1 MSRTYSGSATGMSVN
16 SSGIVTGDNRTTVI
30 GARRSISV
38 NASLT
43 LKFTNPSSVGGDTLT
58 STDTDQQA
66 NAVTATS
73 ITNANSTNQ
82 TTTFAVGGQ
91 TIDGYYAH
99 LTYTSESTN
108 FDTTV
113 APGNI

>member
-1 MSRTYSGSATGMSVN
+1 MSVN

-38 NASLT
+38 NTSLT

-58 STDTDQQA
+58 STDTDTIVVYQQA

-82 TTTFAVGGQ
+82 TTTFADGGQ